1 MVRWGDGVNENLLQ
15 YWEKVKQ
22 YWNRYS
28 RTTKITFIAT
38 VALLILTAAIISVNL
53 SKTEYSL
60 AFTELQPSD
69 AAAIKGYLDTAKIPY
84 KLSADGKSIEVPTNE
99 VANVKLGVESQGLNK
114 NGSLGFGAFSNSSS
128 FGITDNEF
136 KVKYLNAIQGELQQL
151 INSNQAISGSK
162 VLISLPE
169 DGPFLQQQEEKA
181 TASVVLQM
189 KQGYTLDQ
197 GKIDTIYNLVSH
209 SIKNLPVENI
219 TISDQYGQSLVS
231 SKSGGQSSSSLVT
244 SQSDIN
250 DKFQKDLQKNIM
262 NMLGTMFGRDKVN
275 VSVFSTMNFDQ
286 KKSKE
291 QLVSAPNQV
300 DQKGLEI
307 SLQEATES
315 YQNNGADTGG
325 VPGTGTTDVPGYPGA
340 SNSGK
345 SNSEKNS
352 KTVNYEV
359 NRITNDI
366 VATPYVVKDLS
377 INVGIE
383 PPVKDDPTS
392 LTAETKTAVQTALV
406 NIVRTALA
414 DNKVTYTD
422 DELQKKVTVLAHTF
436 ARPADTFASKTTTYL
451 TYAGLALAALAIG
464 AIAGFAIRKR
474 RKAAQQLME
483 QDLNIAANKA
493 ELPTIDIENVTNDN
507 QVRKQLETLAKK
519 RPEDFVNLLRTWLV
533 DE

>member
-1 MVRWGDGVNENLLQ
+1 MNENLLQ

-22 YWNRYS
+22 YWNRYN

-38 VALLILTAAIISVNL
+38 VLLLILTAAIISFNL
-53 SKTEYSL
+53 SKTDYSL

-69 AAAIKGYLDTAKIPY
+69 AASIKSYLDTAKIPY
-84 KLSADGKSIEVPTNE
+84 HLSADGKSIEVPTSE
-99 VANVKLGVESQGLNK
+99 VANVKLAVESQGLNK
-114 NGSLGFGAFSNSSS
+114 NGSLGFGAFSDSSS

-151 INSNQAISGSK
+151 INSNQAISSSK

-169 DGPFLQQQEEKA
+169 EGPFLQQQAEKA
-181 TASVVLQM
+181 TASVVLQV
-189 KQGYTLDQ
+189 KPGYTMDQ
-197 GKIDTIYNLVSH
+197 SKIDTVYNLVSH
-209 SIKNLPVENI
+209 SVKNLPLENI

-231 SKSGGQSSSSLVT
+231 SKVGGGSSTLVT
-244 SQSDIN
+244 SQADIN
-250 DKFQKDLQKNIM
+250 TQFRNDLQKSIN
-262 NMLGTMFGRDKVN
+262 NMLGNMFGRDKVN

-286 KKSKE
+286 KKSQEK
-291 QLVSAPNQV
+291 LVRAPNQV

-307 SLQEATES
+307 SLQKASES
-315 YQNNGADTGG
+315 YQNNGADSGG
-325 VPGTGTTDVPGYPGA
+325 VPGTGATDVPGYPGS

-345 SNSEKNS
+345 STSEKNS
-352 KTVNYEV
+352 ETVNYEV
-359 NRITNDI
+359 DRITNDI
-366 VATPYVVKDLS
+366 VSTPYVVKDLS

-383 PPVKDDPTS
+383 PPVKDDPNS
-392 LTAETKTAVQTALV
+392 LTAETKTAIQSALV

-414 DNKVTYTD
+414 DNKTTYTD
-422 DELQKKVTVLAHTF
+422 DELQKKVTVFAHSF
-436 ARPADTFASKTTTYL
+436 ARTEDATAGQTTKYL
-451 TYAGLALAALAIG
+451 TYGGLALAALAIG
-464 AIAGFAIRKR
+464 VIAGFAIRRR
-474 RKAAQQLME
+474 RKASQQLLE
-483 QDLNIAANKA
+483 QDMNLATSKA